1 MTVLPLTASSRV
13 SGTSKPA
20 KPASL
25 NVASSSTGTS
35 PCRNYKLPVKPNCS
49 DVRNAVAKV
58 SMSLAHTPCRAKK
71 SCDWET
77 LPAMVLTISVASC
90 APNPNKAANNVNVM
104 FFSALSPVHAQAQRA
119 ARRPA
124 RRQHRVFALVAATIR
139 PGSSKPAHGAGSD
152 QSPGGIR

>member
-25 NVASSSTGTS
+25 KVASSSTGTS

-71 SCDWET
+71 SCHWET

-90 APNPNKAANNVNVM
+90 APNPNKAANNVNASL
-104 FFSALSPVHAQAQRA
+104 FSALALARFPAQQA

-124 RRQHRVFALVAATIR
+124 RRQHPLCAPVAATKR